1 MQVYDWLLLTSIA
14 CLIVATIYV
23 VYILRR
29 VQRMLNDQ
37 TQQMMAS
44 KESLKA
50 VPEQVT
56 LEVRSTYDDVVR
68 KVQLGWRIFSFLRN
82 RRKKRNLK
90 KQVTKS

>member
-29 VQRMLNDQ
+29 VQRVLNDQ
-37 TQQMMAS
+37 THQMMVS

-82 RRKKRNLK
+82 RRKKRNFK
-90 KQVTKS
+90 KQVKRS

>member
-1 MQVYDWLLLTSIA
+1 MQVYDWLLLTSMA

-29 VQRMLNDQ
+29 VQRVLNDQ
-37 TQQMMAS
+37 THQMMAS

-50 VPEQVT
+50 APEQVT
-56 LEVRSTYDDVVR
+56 LEVRSTYDDVVQ

-82 RRKKRNLK
+82 RRKKRKLK

>member
-29 VQRMLNDQ
+29 VQRVLNDQ
-37 TQQMMAS
+37 THQMMVS

-56 LEVRSTYDDVVR
+56 LEVRSTYGDVVR

-82 RRKKRNLK
+82 RRKKRNFK
-90 KQVTKS
+90 KQVKRS

>member
-68 KVQLGWRIFSFLRN
+68 KAQLGWRIFSFLRN
-82 RRKKRNLK
+82 RRKKRKLK